1 MTALRY
7 VYGIVP
13 AAAASA
19 VDGAGLRGI
28 DDGQVRTIVSEPFAA
43 AYSEVDAGEYGDE
56 GLNDRVRDL
65 DWLTPRAA
73 SHQAVNARLLEIAG
87 VVLPLSFGAL
97 YRDDD
102 RVREMLR
109 EDVPARRERLR
120 ALSGRAEWVVT
131 VLRGSGREA
140 GDDDGA
146 LQELDREIASSA
158 PGRGYL
164 LTKRRAAV
172 ARDANER
179 ADADAADRAL
189 SHLVRASERT
199 YRESVVQG
207 GDDVVVLRVSVLA
220 PRSSAGSI
228 DGAIA
233 QVTKELEPLGYHV
246 RATGPW
252 PAYRFGAL

>member
-1 MTALRY
+1 MSTLRY

-13 AAAASA
+13 VGQASA
-19 VDGAGLRGI
+19 VDGAGLFGI
-28 DDGQVRTIVSEPFAA
+28 DDGRVRTITSDPFAA

-56 GLNDRVRDL
+56 GLNDRIRDL

-73 SHQAVNARLLEIAG
+73 SHQAVNAKLLEVAG

-109 EDVPARRERLR
+109 EDVPARKERLR

-131 VLRGSGREA
+131 VLRGRAREA
-140 GDDDGA
+140 GDGDGA
-146 LQELDREIASSA
+146 LHELDREIASSA
-158 PGRGYL
+158 PGKGYL

-172 ARDANER
+172 AKDANER

-220 PRSSAGSI
+220 LRSSAGSM

-246 RATGPW
+246 RSTGPW

>member
-1 MTALRY
+1 MSTLRY

-13 AAAASA
+13 AAQASA
-19 VDGAGLRGI
+19 VDGAGLLGI
-28 DDGQVRTIVSEPFAA
+28 DDGGVRTIVTEPFAA
-43 AYSEVDAGEYGDE
+43 AYSEVDASEYGDE

-73 SHQAVNARLLEIAG
+73 AHQAVNAKLLETCG

-109 EDVPARRERLR
+109 EDVPARKERLR

-131 VLRGSGREA
+131 ILRGRAREA

-146 LQELDREIASSA
+146 LHELDREIASSA
-158 PGRGYL
+158 PGKGYL

-172 ARDANER
+172 AKDANER
-179 ADADAADRAL
+179 ADAAAADRAL
-189 SHLVRASERT
+189 GHLVRASERT

-220 PRSSAGSI
+220 PRTSAGSM

-233 QVTKELEPLGYHV
+233 TITKELEPLGYHV
-246 RATGPW
+246 RSTGPW

>member
-1 MTALRY
+1 VSALRY

-13 AAAASA
+13 ATAAPAVDAAAL
-19 VDGAGLRGI
+19 VGI
-28 DDGQVRTIVSEPFAA
+28 DDGPVRTIAAEPFAA
-43 AYSEVDAGEYGDE
+43 AYSEVDASEYGDD
-56 GLNDRVRDL
+56 GLNDRIRDL
-65 DWLTPRAA
+65 EWLTPRAA
-73 SHQAVNARLLEIAG
+73 SHQAVNARLLDIAG

-109 EDVPARRERLR
+109 EDAPARKERLR

-131 VLRGSGREA
+131 VLRGRARHAGE
-140 GDDDGA
+140 GDDA

-158 PGRGYL
+158 PGKGYL

-172 ARDANER
+172 AKDASER

-199 YRESVVQG
+199 YRESVVEG
-207 GDDVVVLRVSVLA
+207 GEDVVVLRVSVLA
-220 PRSSAGSI
+220 PRSSAGSV

-233 QVTKELEPLGYHV
+233 AITKELEPLGYHV